1 MKADKPLPITMAM
14 LLRSLS
20 LFLALLTVG
29 CTPVTIYTGA
39 LNPKPEHLASKPLCT
54 RYIELSGQAWTRYYQ
69 SLHEELIRRGL
80 NRDDCR
86 LILQDAHPE
95 YLGSQ

>member
-1 MKADKPLPITMAM
+1 MAM
-14 LLRSLS
+14 LLRPLILLLS
-20 LFLALLTVG
+20 LHIAG
-29 CTPVTIYTGA
+29 CAPATIYTDA
-39 LNPKPEHLASKPLCT
+39 LNPKPEHLASKALCT

-86 LILQDAHPE
+86 LILQDAHPD